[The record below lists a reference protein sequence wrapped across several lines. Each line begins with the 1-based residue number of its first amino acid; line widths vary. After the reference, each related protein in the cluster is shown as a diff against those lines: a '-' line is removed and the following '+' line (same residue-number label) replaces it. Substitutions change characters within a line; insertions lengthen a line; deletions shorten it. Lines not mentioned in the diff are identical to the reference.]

1 MLVQFFSV
9 TSGFQC
15 QFNRKCTRNF
25 SQKEIIWRPLAN
37 TFGYTLAYTAEYES
51 CFCFTSRINFLLKRM
66 WPFFPPFPELH
77 VRYLL
82 LLSSVEGFSSLSSHK
97 LSIRAP
103 LTVQNLI
110 YTQLKTGSKLR
121 LEREED
127 SSTERKTFN
136 CEFGANARSFHEHI
150 TLNRSKR
157 KITLVGS
164 QARNSE

>member
-1 MLVQFFSV
+1 MYSKFLSKRNHLK
-9 TSGFQC
+9 TSGKHFWIHSSIHSGIRILFLFHQPD
-15 QFNRKCTRNF
+15 QL
-25 SQKEIIWRPLAN
+25 S
-37 TFGYTLAYTAEYES
+37 AETYVA
-51 CFCFTSRINFLLKRM
+51 LLSA
-66 WPFFPPFPELH
+66 FPELH

-136 CEFGANARSFHEHI
+136 CEFEANARSFHEHI